1 MNDRNRRRSL
11 ELPRQG
17 QEFLIIDPAT
27 GVADDRRYG
36 IRREA
41 ASTKEWA
48 PKAAFFV
55 CMNTAL
61 MAAQQP
67 TFVGTGIN
75 QLDPSYLHELAQQLA
90 IKDDLQVLDTEGGYN
105 LCDTKGA
112 YVSFL
117 NLASVDALSE
127 FMGEA
132 IVPSRFRMNVWMAGL
147 EPFEEL
153 TWVDKFPG
161 TWEIFVGDCCFRVDD
176 ACERCRAVEANPTT
190 GKYDLAVLARLST
203 MMEQRGYKSP
213 HRGVSHVM
221 GILASPLNQGV
232 IRRQDAIRFV

>member
-1 MNDRNRRRSL
+1 L

-132 IVPSRFRMNVWMAGL
+132 IGISDERLDGGSRTLR
-147 EPFEEL
+147 
-153 TWVDKFPG
+153 G
-161 TWEIFVGDCCFRVDD
+161 THVGRQIPRHVGNL
-176 ACERCRAVEANPTT
+176 RW
-190 GKYDLAVLARLST
+190 RLLLS
-203 MMEQRGYKSP
+203 
-213 HRGVSHVM
+213 
-221 GILASPLNQGV
+221 
-232 IRRQDAIRFV
+232 RR